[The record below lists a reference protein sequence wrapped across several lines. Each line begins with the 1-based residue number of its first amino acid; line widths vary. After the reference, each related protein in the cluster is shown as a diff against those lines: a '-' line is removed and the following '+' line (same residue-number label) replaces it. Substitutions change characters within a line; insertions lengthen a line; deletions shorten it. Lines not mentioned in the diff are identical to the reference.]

1 MLQTFVITLREGVE
15 AALVIAIAVAY
26 LRKTG
31 RLDLMP
37 AVYRALI
44 SAVFACFLA
53 AWGFTKIG
61 LNDDAYEG
69 WTLLVSAVFVLS
81 MVVWMNRHGARL
93 KGEIE
98 TRLQKDS
105 TPGSG
110 SWGVFVFVFL
120 MIFREGVET
129 VLMLYGVIRLDTS
142 SILEALGGVL
152 GIGLAVL
159 FGISFVRGTIRV
171 NLKQFFQMTTVIL
184 MVVVVQLAITGLHEL
199 SESQILPASSREM
212 AIVGPVVKNDIFFFI
227 TILALAAA
235 MMLLEWRKRRTP
247 RTEGLEGAALR
258 KAEWSARR
266 ERLWMTVTCAA
277 SCIFI
282 LLITAEFIY
291 SRQSTALSASEPV
304 ALNNG
309 AVRIPVASVSDGN
322 LHRFQLQ
329 DDGASVRFIVIE
341 KPDHSLATA
350 FDACAICGNQGYYQK
365 GPEVICRNCGSAIVI
380 STIGISGGC
389 NPIPLKSHVE
399 GATLIIDAAALE
411 PAKNVGRAILPAAA
425 LSGGSPGSK

>member
-81 MVVWMNRHGARL
+81 MVVWMNRHGGKL

-98 TRLQKDS
+98 TRLQKDAA
-105 TPGSG
+105 PGSG
-110 SWGVFVFVFL
+110 SWGVFLFL

-129 VLMLYGVIRLDTS
+129 VIMLYGVVRLDTS

-171 NLKQFFQMTTVIL
+171 NLKQFFRMTTVIL

-212 AIVGPVVKNDIFFFI
+212 AIVGPVVKNDTFFFI

-235 MMLLEWRKRRTP
+235 MVLLEWSKRRAP

-258 KAEWSARR
+258 KAQWSARR

-277 SCIFI
+277 SCVFI

-291 SRQSTALSASEPV
+291 ARQATALSPAEPV
-304 ALNNG
+304 TLDNG
-309 AVRIPVASVSDGN
+309 AVRIPVASVSDGI
-322 LHRFQLQ
+322 LHRFELQ
-329 DDGASVRFIVIE
+329 DDGTSVRFIVIE
-341 KPDHSLATA
+341 KPDHTLATA
-350 FDACAICGNQGYYQK
+350 FDACEICGAKSYYQK
-365 GPEVICRNCGSAIVI
+365 GAQVICR
-380 STIGISGGC
+380 
-389 NPIPLKSHVE
+389 
-399 GATLIIDAAALE
+399 
-411 PAKNVGRAILPAAA
+411 
-425 LSGGSPGSK
+425 

>member
-37 AVYRALI
+37 AVYRGLI
-44 SAVFACFLA
+44 SAVIACFLA
-53 AWGFTKIG
+53 AWGFTRIG

-69 WTLLVSAVFVLS
+69 WTLLVSAAFVLS
-81 MVVWMNRHGARL
+81 MVVWMNRHGAKL

-105 TPGSG
+105 PPGSG
-110 SWGVFVFVFL
+110 SWGVFLFVFL

-129 VLMLYGVIRLDTS
+129 VLMLYGVVRLDTS

-159 FGISFVRGTIRV
+159 FGVSFVRGTIRV
-171 NLKQFFQMTTVIL
+171 NLKHFFGMTTVIL

-212 AIVGPVVKNDIFFFI
+212 AIVGPVVKNDVFFFV

-235 MMLLEWRKRRTP
+235 MVLLEWSKRRAP

-266 ERLWMTVTCAA
+266 ERLWMTVTCTA
-277 SCIFI
+277 SCAFI

-291 SRQSTALSASEPV
+291 SRQSTALSASTPV
-304 ALNNG
+304 ALDNG
-309 AVRIPVASVSDGN
+309 AVRIPVASVSGGD

-341 KPDHSLATA
+341 KPDHTLATA
-350 FDACAICGNQGYYQK
+350 FDACAICGTQGYYQK

-380 STIGISGGC
+380 STIGIKGGC
-389 NPIPLKSHVE
+389 NPIPLRSRVE
-399 GATLIIDAAALE
+399 GATLVIAADALE
-411 PAKNVGRAILPAAA
+411 PGAREAGF
-425 LSGGSPGSK
+425 SGGAKGSK

>member
-31 RLDLMP
+31 RMDLMP

-44 SAVFACFLA
+44 SAVIACFLA

-69 WTLLVSAVFVLS
+69 WTLLVSAVFVFS
-81 MVVWMNRHGARL
+81 MVIWMNRHGAKL

-98 TRLQKDS
+98 TRLQKDA
-105 TPGSG
+105 TPGAG
-110 SWGVFVFVFL
+110 SWGVFLFVFL

-129 VLMLYGVIRLDTS
+129 VLMLYGVVRLDTS
-142 SILEALGGVL
+142 SILETLGGL
-152 GIGLAVL
+152 IGIGLAVL

-235 MMLLEWRKRRTP
+235 MMLLEWRKRRAP
-247 RTEGLEGAALR
+247 RTEGLAGAALR
-258 KAEWSARR
+258 KAQWSARR
-266 ERLWMTVTCAA
+266 ERLWMSASVAA
-277 SCIFI
+277 SCVFI

-291 SRQSTALSASEPV
+291 ARQSTSLSPSEVV
-304 ALNNG
+304 ALDNG
-309 AVRIPVASVSDGN
+309 AVRIPVASVSDGI
-322 LHRFQLQ
+322 LHRYELQ
-329 DDGASVRFIVIE
+329 DDGTSVRFIVIE
-341 KPDHSLATA
+341 KPDHTLATA
-350 FDACAICGNQGYYQK
+350 FDACQICGTQGYYQK
-365 GPEVICRNCGSAIVI
+365 GPEVICRNCGSEIVI
-380 STIGISGGC
+380 ATIGTPGGC
-389 NPIPLKSHVE
+389 NPIPLKSHVD
-399 GATLIIDAAALE
+399 GATLVIDADALE
-411 PAKNVGRAILPAAA
+411 SGTRIFSKSAAK
-425 LSGGSPGSK
+425 